1 METKRTKTVAD
12 KTPKQNNAPTS
23 KSDNALSFS
32 WEDVAPDRAP
42 EDFQAVHRF
51 TSFENRFFMAFGH
64 EVHLAPEEVLGELRK
79 GRHAVCQSFVER
91 QFWLGLCLYA
101 VRFETMARNP
111 KIERGEVDRATDRA
125 VAHVEEFKKRFPDLW
140 RNADECA
147 FLDAFDLV
155 LHDSVHN
162 EFFAPL
168 EAIHDRPQTTM
179 NPAPPAAPMRQ
190 PETTCQKRRIP
201 KGMTDKAAAFF
212 KVSRRTVQRWLK
224 DPERVPSEW
233 EGFGPAALA
242 SDGAFQ
248 KWKIGLGLRETGGDA
263 IGKASASLLGRG
275 GWHKTGPR

>member
-168 EAIHDRPQTTM
+168 EAIHDRPQTTT
-179 NPAPPAAPMRQ
+179 NPAPPAALAE
-190 PETTCQKRRIP
+190 ETAPTSNGEGGLEVEQEQAAADFGVSVRTIRRWEKGESRNHPAGYSRETRRRALDYKVFVEDWKRNKALEDRR
-201 KGMTDKAAAFF
+201 KNLVREDRNGMTIHK
-212 KVSRRTVQRWLK
+212 
-224 DPERVPSEW
+224 
-233 EGFGPAALA
+233 
-242 SDGAFQ
+242 
-248 KWKIGLGLRETGGDA
+248 
-263 IGKASASLLGRG
+263 GRG
-275 GWHKTGPR
+275 